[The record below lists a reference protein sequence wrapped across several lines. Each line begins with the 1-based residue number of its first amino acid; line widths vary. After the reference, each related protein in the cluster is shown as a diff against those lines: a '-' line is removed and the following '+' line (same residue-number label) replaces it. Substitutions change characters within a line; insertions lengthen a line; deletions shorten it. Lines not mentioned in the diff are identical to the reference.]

1 MHESDTLSREEIRT
15 ILMAI
20 HRENQA
26 LWSKW
31 LGRASEAS
39 ERVALYRYREGFDAA
54 ILNLAQHFRI
64 QLRGSEHLSSEG
76 EKPDKAK
83 VISLEKIVISANG
96 QGVMCPRCKER
107 LFRMGEKTWHCA
119 VCEMKFFSMEEE

>member
-1 MHESDTLSREEIRT
+1 MHESDSLSREEIRT

-39 ERVALYRYREGFDAA
+39 ERAALYRYREGFDAA
-54 ILNLAQHFRI
+54 ILNLAHHFRI
-64 QLRGSEHLSSEG
+64 QLRGSERLSSEG

-96 QGVMCPRCKER
+96 QGVMCPCCKEL
-107 LFRMGEKTWHCA
+107 LFRMGKKTWHCS
-119 VCEMKFFSMEEE
+119 VCEMNFFSMEE